1 MDNMETVL
9 LYGLLA
15 PCALGFAWLLLALG
29 IRCVARLWFDEKRR
43 FINSLSPANQEEDRK

>member
-15 PCALGFAWLLLALG
+15 LCALGFAWLLLALG

-43 FINSLSPANQEEDRK
+43 FIDSLAPIKEEDNRE